1 MIRRTLLALLLIPGI
16 AEAVV
21 CKTVDADGVVSYSE
35 VPAAECPQPVKLPDY
50 SRYAPRPIKP
60 RTPTAAPAAA
70 AATERFSGY
79 DSIQIVQPE
88 ANGTVRSNEG
98 NVAVSL
104 SLQPA
109 LQQGHRIKLFLDGG
123 AVQGEFDGT
132 AIQLSGVDRGSHS
145 LRAVVSD
152 AGGKR
157 MGESPSVRF
166 TLRKASIYDP
176 QRDRPGINPP
186 PEPEHPIE
194 PGPENPV
201 EPAPEPK
208 PQPTRPYDPSFQPG
222 AQPQPG
228 AAAPTHTPGKTN
240 PAFKPAYGR

>member
-1 MIRRTLLALLLIPGI
+1 MFRYALLAVSLLPAL

-50 SRYAPRPIKP
+50 SRYTPRQLPSS
-60 RTPTAAPAAA
+60 APAGAPA
-70 AATERFSGY
+70 VGATTERFTGY

-98 NVAVSL
+98 DVAVSL

-109 LQQGHRIKLFLDGG
+109 LQPGHKIKLFLDGG

-132 AIQLSGVDRGSHS
+132 AIQLSGVERGTHS

-152 AGGKR
+152 ASGKR
-157 MGESPSVRF
+157 LGDSPSVRF

-176 QRDRPGINPP
+176 PRDRPGIDPP
-186 PEPEHPIE
+186 PEPGNPIE

-201 EPAPEPK
+201 EPVPTPLPEPG
-208 PQPTRPYDPSFQPG
+208 QPYAPSFQSPAQPNNPGGPATPG
-222 AQPQPG
+222 A
-228 AAAPTHTPGKTN
+228 TN